1 MAAGKLRKEVW
12 VLLQVWVSSRV
23 REKQFCVSRVTKQ
36 IFTFSRFMKIEF
48 VENAKNAPP

>member
-12 VLLQVWVSSRV
+12 VLFQIWVSSLV
-23 REKQFCVSRVTKQ
+23 REKQFFVSRVTKQ

-48 VENAKNAPP
+48 VENAKKAPP